1 MKKKII
7 SIIVII
13 IAVIAIIGGYFW
25 LMKGEEGTDGVLKE
39 GSNNKVLVVYYS
51 YSGTTKRVAEH
62 LQELT
67 NGDIYDIQPETKY
80 SEDSNVAT
88 ARLMAER
95 ASNNMPKLMGD
106 LPDISK
112 YDLILIGTPVWNSDI
127 ANPVMSYLQENNF
140 EGKKV
145 APFWT
150 YITNE
155 GQTEESYKKLVKN
168 GEVLQGLSLS
178 SANSYSSDR
187 LNSKLSE
194 WLNVIK

>member
-7 SIIVII
+7 SIMIII
-13 IAVIAIIGGYFW
+13 IAIIALIGGYLW
-25 LMKGEEGTDGVLKE
+25 LMKGEKGTDGVLKE

-80 SEDSNVAT
+80 SEDSNVAI

-112 YDLILIGTPVWNSDI
+112 YNLILIGTPVWNSDI
-127 ANPVMSYLQENNF
+127 ANPVMSYLQENDF

-150 YITNE
+150 YITN
-155 GQTEESYKKLVKN
+155 
-168 GEVLQGLSLS
+168 
-178 SANSYSSDR
+178 
-187 LNSKLSE
+187 
-194 WLNVIK
+194 